1 MLRLNRSLK
10 ERIYLLLANQVS
22 LTHWKFNVRGQS
34 NRIYEQNLTPTLYS
48 CSCPDHSTKHTFCKH
63 LLFLLVRVA
72 TQLDLAEVITENKNN
87 WNSVAFEICSSSWI
101 ERLKNHINNTENGNN
116 VNSNAIGNDCSV
128 CFEEMKE
135 NEKLVKCTTT
145 CKNYFHDN
153 CISMW
158 LSTNHDTC
166 PLCRAKW
173 LAEENNDLVVNILK
187 PNIINEPIELTHE
200 PPLTLEELTSILT
213 PEDYMP
219 DLQQQ
224 NEIITPEPEI
234 ISEQNINTEELLR
247 MFKED
252 ETKIF
257 HCDPNKYKL
266 YIVDEDMNVSKFQ
279 IKNKIK
285 KDRKNNIYYEFIK
298 TEKIPFYKKV
308 LLMDKNTNEIFSGDN
323 TKKIANL
330 KCSGYKDNQ
339 IKCSPTDIPKYY
351 VFLMSFNGNTKI
363 TKNQKIIH
371 EIVDDDIIDA

>member
-10 ERIYLLLANQVS
+10 EKIYLLLANQVS

-34 NRIYEQNLTPTLYS
+34 NRIYEQNLTPNSYS

-72 TQLDLAEVITENKNN
+72 IQMDLAGVITEDKKN

-101 ERLKNHINNTENGNN
+101 ERLKNHINNTENVNN
-116 VNSNAIGNDCSV
+116 VDANAIGNDCSV

-135 NEKLVKCTTT
+135 DEKLVKCTTT

-187 PNIINEPIELTHE
+187 PTIINEPEPELIPE
-200 PPLTLEELTSILT
+200 PILEPIL
-213 PEDYMP
+213 
-219 DLQQQ
+219 
-224 NEIITPEPEI
+224 EPEI
-234 ISEQNINTEELLR
+234 EPDINFEELLR
-247 MFKED
+247 KIKEE
-252 ETKIF
+252 ETKIIP
-257 HCDPNKYKL
+257 CDPNKFKL
-266 YIVDEDMNVSKFQ
+266 YIADEDMNVSKFQ
-279 IKNKIK
+279 IKNKLP
-285 KDRKNNIYYEFIK
+285 KDGKNIIYYEFIK
-298 TEKIPFYKKV
+298 TEKIPFFKKV

-323 TKKIANL
+323 TKKIAKL
-330 KCSGYKDNQ
+330 KFCSYNNQ
-339 IKCSPTDIPKYY
+339 IKCSPTDIPNYY
-351 VFLMSFNGNTKI
+351 VFLISFNGNNKI
-363 TKNQKIIH
+363 TKNQRIIH
-371 EIVDDDIIDA
+371 EIIDDNVIDA